1 MPWDSGVNPP
11 KGGSYTV
18 SLVNFGQFADWGPD
32 DPAKLRKEQEAKA
45 FQQGLPI
52 DPRTGQTDAKA
63 VAATALKFGDFPL
76 LERLMPFIQQQEQN
90 QPSPFFGGQQLR
102 QSDHWRHAR
111 RKPASPALAIA
122 DA

>member
-11 KGGSYTV
+11 AGGRYTG
-18 SLVNFGQFADWGPD
+18 SLVDFSALSNWGPD

-63 VAATALKFGDFPL
+63 VAATALKFPGL
-76 LERLMPFIQQQEQN
+76 NERELAGIRFYRAK
-90 QPSPFFGGQQLR
+90 FLR
-102 QSDHWRHAR
+102 
-111 RKPASPALAIA
+111 
-122 DA
+122 